1 MQTFPSFLSVAWY
14 YGSWSPIAISCVY
27 VIFAMG
33 VLLKATD
40 LEVTYVFSLFNVE
53 AIIDMAIDPTT
64 TVQTIVNIPP
74 IQLDWNAD

>member
-1 MQTFPSFLSVAWY
+1 M
-14 YGSWSPIAISCVY
+14 Y
-27 VIFAMG
+27 VIFALG

-40 LEVTYVFSLFNVE
+40 LEVTYVFSLLNVE

-64 TVQTIVNIPP
+64 TVQAIVKSPP